1 MRSVTAIADSAL
13 QSLDEGERAAIA
25 LALYVHADLILIDER
40 KGASVAVSKGFEVT
54 GVLGVLELAARQGLL
69 DLADT
74 FTRLKATNFR
84 YRQSILD
91 EILSRHQAR
100 ES

>member
-1 MRSVTAIADSAL
+1 MNSVIWFFWNLTRVNGPRSL
-13 QSLDEGERAAIA
+13 F
-25 LALYVHADLILIDER
+25 ALYVHADLILIDER
-40 KGASVAVSKGFEVT
+40 KGASIAVSKGFEVT
-54 GVLGVLELAARQGLL
+54 GVLGVLELAARQSLL

-91 EILSRHQAR
+91 EILSRHRAR